1 MKLLGKK
8 VSVTGNVQGIGQAV
22 GINVNN
28 VAPDA
33 IDTLTNTKLLNDPD
47 TFNALLE
54 NIPLARPVWRSDVAF
69 RTLPDVDYNTGATI
83 NADGDLTWKYNEQ

>member
-8 VSVTGNVQGIGQAV
+8 ASVTGSVRGIGQAV

-28 VAPDA
+28 VAPGA
-33 IDTLTNTKLLNDPD
+33 IDMLTNTKLLNDPD

-69 RTLPDVDYNTGATI
+69 RTYNTGATI